1 VEITVTLERN
11 EYVEG
16 YMWAYYLGVESRP
29 VVIGLTLMLVLTLVG
44 LRALSRVSPAR
55 LGFPFLIGP
64 VLSVIM
70 VAGLPLYSYWRAR
83 TTFGQR
89 WWLHQP
95 TRYTLSNQGIASQA
109 VSYSG
114 FRKWDRIWRVEES
127 GRLFL
132 IYLSRSQ
139 VVIIPKRS
147 LGSQDQ
153 VRAFRELVAENCS
166 RVTLLDS

>member
-11 EYVEG
+11 EYIEG

-29 VVIGLTLMLVLTLVG
+29 VVIGLTLMLVLTLMG
-44 LRALSRVSPAR
+44 LRSLYRISPTR

-64 VLSVIM
+64 ILSVILA
-70 VAGLPLYSYWRAR
+70 AGLPFYSYWRAW
-83 TTFGQR
+83 TTFSQH

-95 TRYTLSNQGIASQA
+95 TRYTLDSQGIASQA
-109 VSYSG
+109 ASYSG
-114 FRKWDRIWRVEES
+114 FRKWDRIWRVEEN

-139 VVIIPKRS
+139 VVIIPKRFLES
-147 LGSQDQ
+147 LDQ